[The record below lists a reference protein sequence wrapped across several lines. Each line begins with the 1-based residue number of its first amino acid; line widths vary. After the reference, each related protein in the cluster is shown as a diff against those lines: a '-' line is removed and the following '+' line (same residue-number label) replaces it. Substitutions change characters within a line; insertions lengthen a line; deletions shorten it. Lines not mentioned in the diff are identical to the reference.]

1 MSESFQLLPP
11 EAVENLF
18 SSLMSVF
25 VQPELA
31 RRLEAGC
38 PLAPGTQLVAIQV
51 VFRVAQE
58 PDVRFN
64 SEVGGF
70 MRARAL
76 RAMAEGEPATS
87 ADVSEITHVE
97 LTDTDGDAAHITA
110 IQLADGWSISWDG
123 RYNASHIAAHVD
135 AASEFV
141 ELAEIAL
148 ERGMLRGFAE
158 NAFEAAE
165 LLAKAEILSLPDA
178 AVLKSKKHGTI
189 AQRFNRWAHIGG
201 TDQRFANLRNELERL
216 RGPARYLR
224 GEFGLDQARAKAMLA
239 TLKEMRGHVDEV
251 APRRVFAGQTAQI
264 AARLCELP
272 EAS

>member
-1 MSESFQLLPP
+1 MIESSQLLPP

-25 VQPELA
+25 VQPELV
-31 RRLEAGC
+31 RRFEAGC
-38 PLAPGTQLVAIQV
+38 PLSPGTQLVAVQV
-51 VFRVAQE
+51 VFNVDRE

-76 RAMAEGEPATS
+76 RTMAEGEPVTS
-87 ADVSEITHVE
+87 ADISQITHVE
-97 LTDTDGDAAHITA
+97 LTDADANAAHITA

-123 RYNASHIAAHVD
+123 RYNASHIAAHLE
-135 AASEFV
+135 AAGEFV
-141 ELAEIAL
+141 ELAETAL

-165 LLAKAEILSLPDA
+165 LLAKAETLSLPDV

-189 AQRFNRWAHIGG
+189 AERFNRWAHVGG
-201 TDQRFANLRNELERL
+201 TDQRFAKLRNELERL
-216 RGPARYLR
+216 RAPARYLR
-224 GEFGLDQARAKAMLA
+224 GEFGLDDARAKEMLA
-239 TLKEMRGHVDEV
+239 TLKDMRDHVDEL
-251 APRRVFAGQTAQI
+251 ASRRVFTGQTAQFT
-264 AARLCELP
+264 ARFRELL